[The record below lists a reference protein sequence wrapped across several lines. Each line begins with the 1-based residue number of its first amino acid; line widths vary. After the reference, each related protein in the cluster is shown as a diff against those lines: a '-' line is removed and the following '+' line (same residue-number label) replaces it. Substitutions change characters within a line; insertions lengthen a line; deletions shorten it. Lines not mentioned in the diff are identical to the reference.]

1 MDAKI
6 RWGKG
11 GKRRQNRRGTRILP
25 RMQRAFPEDQCT
37 SLHSPGGG
45 VYVCVHVCVCVC
57 CTSPP
62 ASLPQ
67 PSYSSQSMASLWLR
81 RYGEG
86 VGGGKPHYMRLGAH
100 DPSLLPSGPGLPR
113 RVSIPLDLQDKAVRG
128 SGWSFPD
135 FRRQSS
141 IPQSREDELSLGPRP
156 LGGAGQSCS
165 SHPPRP
171 PQQLWRPQDAWR

>member
-1 MDAKI
+1 
-6 RWGKG
+6 
-11 GKRRQNRRGTRILP
+11 
-25 RMQRAFPEDQCT
+25 MQRAFPEDQCT

-86 VGGGKPHYMRLGAH
+86 VGGPSNEYSGLISFRIDWFDLFAVQGTLK
-100 DPSLLPSGPGLPR
+100 SLL
-113 RVSIPLDLQDKAVRG
+113 
-128 SGWSFPD
+128 
-135 FRRQSS
+135 
-141 IPQSREDELSLGPRP
+141 
-156 LGGAGQSCS
+156 
-165 SHPPRP
+165 
-171 PQQLWRPQDAWR
+171 